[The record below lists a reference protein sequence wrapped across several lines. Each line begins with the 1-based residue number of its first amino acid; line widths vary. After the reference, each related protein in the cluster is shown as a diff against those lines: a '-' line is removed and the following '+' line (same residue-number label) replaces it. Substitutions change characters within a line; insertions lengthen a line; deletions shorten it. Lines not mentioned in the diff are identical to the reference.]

1 MIFYALLIIFTIL
14 IILYMYCKH
23 LGNKQRAEQQL
34 QDSFDNLKDAWH
46 KFLGLF

>member
-14 IILYMYCKH
+14 IVLYSYYEH
-23 LGNKQRAEQQL
+23 LGNRQRAEKQL

>member
-1 MIFYALLIIFTIL
+1 MFYALLIIYSIL
-14 IILYMYCKH
+14 IILYRYYKMKS
-23 LGNKQRAEQQL
+23 NREKAEQEL